1 MDNNLVSL
9 GSKLMTENV
18 RGKRG
23 NHYRNEKQELW
34 CVQNKRKADIISLK
48 ETSPSCVF

>member
-1 MDNNLVSL
+1 MTIGEYRGTRLIINAVLHMDNNLVSL

-23 NHYRNEKQELW
+23 NCYRNEKQELW
-34 CVQNKRKADIISLK
+34 CV
-48 ETSPSCVF
+48 